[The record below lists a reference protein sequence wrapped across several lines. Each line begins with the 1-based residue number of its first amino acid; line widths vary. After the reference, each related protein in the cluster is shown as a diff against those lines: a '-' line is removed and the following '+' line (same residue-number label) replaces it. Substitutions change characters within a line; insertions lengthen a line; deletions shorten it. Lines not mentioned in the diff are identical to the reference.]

1 MAFTGPSLDGHSGRA
16 FAADDGVMN
25 EKTIETIKR
34 QIRLVFMGAVTVLML
49 ALTFEQAHQGL
60 AAVPTTVVYA
70 LTVGFG
76 LEFLGAIWTGGWR
89 DRAQTPLDNR

>member
-1 MAFTGPSLDGHSGRA
+1 
-16 FAADDGVMN
+16 MN

-34 QIRLVFMGAVTVLML
+34 QIRLVFMGAVTVAML
-49 ALTFEQAHQGL
+49 ALTFEQARRGL

-76 LEFLGAIWTGGWR
+76 LEFLVAIWTGGWQER
-89 DRAQTPLDNR
+89 GRTPLDSR